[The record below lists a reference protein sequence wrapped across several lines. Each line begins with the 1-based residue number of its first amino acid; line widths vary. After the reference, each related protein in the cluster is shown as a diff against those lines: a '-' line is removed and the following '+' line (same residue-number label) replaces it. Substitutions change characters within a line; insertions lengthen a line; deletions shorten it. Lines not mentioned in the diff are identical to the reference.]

1 MDAKKEATRMGF
13 GKEGIEKGS
22 PAANLQSGTAKS
34 GDGGVAKGGVVSH
47 GQKTGAKQGG
57 N

>member
-13 GKEGIEKGS
+13 GKEGVQKGS
-22 PAANLQSGTAKS
+22 PAASLQSDTAKS